1 MQPTRMYVR
10 VKLGTHAYVEKKF
23 RTKESHLYSKQI
35 LGHPFEAF
43 AYVSFFV
50 CVLHMIDATSDQCE
64 RLDNFFTHFHI
75 RNSMKETFMIYLLSY
90 LLNKSSKKGR
100 QLARQSMATSLIC
113 KYE

>member
-1 MQPTRMYVR
+1 MSGSSSGHVRM
-10 VKLGTHAYVEKKF
+10 LKKSTDI

-64 RLDNFFTHFHI
+64 RLDNFLHI
-75 RNSMKETFMIYLLSY
+75 FIF
-90 LLNKSSKKGR
+90 
-100 QLARQSMATSLIC
+100 AIA
-113 KYE
+113 